1 MAKARSLVQLNGYVC
16 PYLRL
21 DILEHKH
28 HTQSASRDLQLFIT
42 PSTEICM
49 MVSVQKCG
57 FTPHFDS
64 YRAKCIELLALFQQ
78 PSYIH
83 VTPPTVF
90 CKVECIVPLV
100 VFQQHSCIKTAA
112 RAGHLVE

>member
-1 MAKARSLVQLNGYVC
+1 M
-16 PYLRL
+16 
-21 DILEHKH
+21 
-28 HTQSASRDLQLFIT
+28 QSAYKDLQLFIT
-42 PSTEICM
+42 PSTEICT
-49 MVSVQKCG
+49 MVSAQKCG

-64 YRAKCIELLALFQQ
+64 YRAKCSELLAVFQR